1 MAIFRNKTKED
12 IQHEIEEFGAEQ
24 KEKKKVKVADFSYE
38 SEALAQMI
46 VDAWSDDG
54 FRGRLLEKKNAVG
67 LLAERGVFLSKAH
80 VITEDDYN
88 KGHTC
93 DDPDEI
99 VLVLPNQNRADLSRK
114 PLLETAKLLMAITP
128 NGI

>member
-1 MAIFRNKTKED
+1 ME
-12 IQHEIEEFGAEQ
+12 
-24 KEKKKVKVADFSYE
+24 
-38 SEALAQMI
+38 
-46 VDAWSDDG
+46 

-128 NGI
+128 NRIWRGCDSVSGPCLKRVWSAYQISSSKTIAREHSEVGGFEWHG